1 MLLNLMWQLHIM
13 LFSKTNFKAKNQELI
28 NFMGS
33 YILSCCSTF
42 DLSKEQFQE
51 RNINYVCF
59 HYSINGKTYDD
70 DLGQTIPFKDFYRM
84 ISQKGVELK
93 TSQVNVD
100 EFINYFTPF
109 LEKGQDILHVSM
121 SSGLSGAYNS
131 ALIAK
136 RELESKFPDR
146 KIYVVDS
153 LGGSSGGG
161 LLMDKLAQMRDEGK
175 DIAEVY
181 NWAEDNKLRLNHW
194 FLSTDLS
201 FYVKGGRISKAAG
214 MMGTVFKICPIL
226 NVDCNGKLVPR
237 MKVRTKEK
245 AITEIFNKM
254 VENAEDGINY
264 SGKCFISNSDCY
276 DDARKLADLIESN
289 FKNLDGKVVI
299 NSIGTTIG
307 SHSGP
312 GTIALF
318 FWGKKRID

>member
-1 MLLNLMWQLHIM
+1 MN
-13 LFSKTNFKAKNQELI
+13 
-28 NFMGS
+28 S

-42 DLSKEQFQE
+42 DMSKEQFQE
-51 RNINYVCF
+51 RNISYVCF

-70 DLGQTIPFKDFYRM
+70 DLGQTIKFEDFYKI

-93 TSQVNVD
+93 TSQVNVE

-109 LEKGQDILHVSM
+109 LEKGMDILHVSV
-121 SSGLSGAYNS
+121 SSALSGAYNS

-136 RELESKFPDR
+136 KELESKFPER
-146 KIYVVDS
+146 KIYILDS

-161 LLMDKLAQMRDEGK
+161 LFVYELADLRDEGK
-175 DIAEVY
+175 TIDEVY
-181 NWAEDNKLRLNHW
+181 NWGEENKLRINHW
-194 FLSTDLS
+194 FTSTDLS
-201 FYVKGGRISKAAG
+201 FYIKGGRISKAAG

-245 AITEIFNKM
+245 AISEIYNKM
-254 VENAEDGINY
+254 VENVDDGINY
-264 SGKCFISNSDCY
+264 RGRCFISNSDCF

-289 FKNLDGKVVI
+289 FKNLNGKVVI

-318 FWGKKRID
+318 FWGKKRTD

>member
-1 MLLNLMWQLHIM
+1 M
-13 LFSKTNFKAKNQELI
+13 S
-28 NFMGS
+28 S

-42 DLSKEQFQE
+42 DMSKEQFQE
-51 RNINYVCF
+51 RNISYVCF

-70 DLGQTIPFKDFYRM
+70 DLGQTIKFEDFYKI

-93 TSQVNVD
+93 TSQVNVE

-109 LEKGQDILHVSM
+109 LEKGMDILHVSV
-121 SSGLSGAYNS
+121 SSALSGAYNS

-136 RELESKFPDR
+136 KELESKFPER
-146 KIYVVDS
+146 KIYILDS

-161 LLMDKLAQMRDEGK
+161 LFMYELADLRDEGK
-175 DIAEVY
+175 TIDEVY
-181 NWAEDNKLRLNHW
+181 NWGEENKLRLNHW
-194 FLSTDLS
+194 FTSTDLS
-201 FYVKGGRISKAAG
+201 FYIKGGRISKAAG

-226 NVDCNGKLVPR
+226 NVNCNGKLVPR

-245 AITEIFNKM
+245 AISEIYNKM
-254 VENAEDGINY
+254 VENADEGINY
-264 SGKCFISNSDCY
+264 RGRCFISNSDCF

-289 FKNLDGKVVI
+289 FKNLNGKVVI

-318 FWGKKRID
+318 FWGKKRTD